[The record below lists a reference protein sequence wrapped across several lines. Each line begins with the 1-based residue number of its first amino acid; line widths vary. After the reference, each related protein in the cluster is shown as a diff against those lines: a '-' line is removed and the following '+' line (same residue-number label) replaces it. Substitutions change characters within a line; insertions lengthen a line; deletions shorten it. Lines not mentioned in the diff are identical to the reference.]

1 MRISNNNLWKLM
13 NDLNINKL
21 KLMEMA
27 GISTNALLEPGEI
40 NHSESGRNSQLELTG
55 NNHS

>member
-1 MRISNNNLWKLM
+1 MSAR
-13 NDLNINKL
+13 DFDFVPV
-21 KLMEMA
+21 
-27 GISTNALLEPGEI
+27 LEPGEI

>member
-1 MRISNNNLWKLM
+1 MEA
-13 NDLNINKL
+13 LNINKL

-40 NHSESGRNSQLELTG
+40 NHSESGRNSQLEITG